1 LLTYLNPTPDMLLRI
16 WAISKKELKQIRR
29 DVRTLIIMFIFPIF
43 MLVLFG
49 YALNFDVTSIKIGV
63 YDREKS
69 ETSRQFVQSLQ
80 KTGYF
85 YLVSYFENQQEIN
98 KALDEKLIQCAV
110 VIPDDLSKKFYN
122 KEDAKIQYLI
132 DGVDGNTAT
141 VIMNYVSAATRNL
154 SGKYQNEI
162 LERSGID
169 IYTPVN
175 LQLVFWFNPELK
187 TSQYL
192 MPGLIASILIT
203 LSVVLTAIAIVRE
216 KELGTMEQINVSPV
230 SSFELLIGKILPYT
244 LVSLMIAGLVTL
256 AGNIIFNVSVKGS
269 IFWFFISTL
278 LYLFCCLNIGIF
290 ISTIAESQQV
300 AFQMG
305 LLISQLPSNLLS
317 GFIFPI
323 ESMPKFL
330 QIVTN
335 ITPAK
340 FFIIAL
346 RNILIKGVGI
356 DTFWDQLVYLLLFS
370 AILLTL
376 ASIKVVKQR
385 VQ

>member
-1 LLTYLNPTPDMLLRI
+1 MIFRI
-16 WAISKKELKQIRR
+16 WAIAKKELRQISR
-29 DVRTLIIMFIFPIF
+29 DVRTLIVMFVFPIF

-49 YALNFDVTSIKIGV
+49 YALNFDVTDIKIGV
-63 YDREKS
+63 YDLEKS
-69 ETSRQFVQSLQ
+69 DMSREFIQSIQ
-80 KTGYF
+80 KSGYF
-85 YLVSYFENQQEIN
+85 KVVSYFDNRQEIN
-98 KALDEKLIQCAV
+98 DALNEKHVQCAV
-110 VIPDDLSKKFYN
+110 VIPADLSEKFYS

-141 VIMNYVSAATRNL
+141 IIMNYVNAATRNF
-154 SGKYQNEI
+154 SGKYQNEM

-169 IYTPVN
+169 IYTPIDV
-175 LQLVFWFNPELK
+175 QSVFWFNPELK

-230 SSFELLIGKILPYT
+230 SSFELLIGKVLPYT
-244 LVSLMIAGLVTL
+244 LVSLLIAAIITV
-256 AGNIIFNVSVKGS
+256 AGNLIFGVSVKGS
-269 IFWFFISTL
+269 LFWFFISTL

-290 ISTIAESQQV
+290 ISTVAESQQV

-305 LLISQLPSNLLS
+305 ILISQLPSNLLS

-340 FFIIAL
+340 FFITAL
-346 RNILIKGVGI
+346 RDILVKGVGI
-356 DTFWDQLVYLLLFS
+356 ESFWPQLIYLLIFS
-370 AILLTL
+370 FILLAL
-376 ASIKVVKQR
+376 ASVRVIKQR

>member
-1 LLTYLNPTPDMLLRI
+1 MIYRI
-16 WAISKKELKQIRR
+16 WAIAKKELRQIRR
-29 DVRTLIIMFIFPIF
+29 DVRTLIVMFVFPIF

-49 YALNFDVTSIKIGV
+49 YALNFDVNHIKIGV
-63 YDREKS
+63 YDLEKS
-69 ETSRQFVQSLQ
+69 EISREFIHSLQ
-80 KTGYF
+80 KSGYF
-85 YLVSYFENQQEIN
+85 DIITYFNNRAEIN
-98 KALDEKLIQCAV
+98 NALDEKLVQCAV
-110 VIPDDLSKKFYN
+110 VIPDDLSKKFFN
-122 KEDAKIQYLI
+122 KEDAKIQYLV
-132 DGVDGNTAT
+132 DGVDGNSAT
-141 VIMNYVSAATRNL
+141 IIMNYVNAATRNL
-154 SGKYQNEI
+154 SGKYRNEA
-162 LERSGID
+162 LERAGIN
-169 IYTPVN
+169 IYTPID
-175 LQLVFWFNPELK
+175 LEPVFWYNPELK
-187 TSQYL
+187 TTQYL

-230 SSFELLIGKILPYT
+230 SSFELIMGKVLPYT
-244 LVSLMIAGLVTL
+244 LISLVIAALVTL
-256 AGNIIFNVSVKGS
+256 AGNIIFDVSVKGS

-278 LYLFCCLNIGIF
+278 MYLFCCVNIGIF

-330 QIVTN
+330 QYVTN

-346 RNILIKGVGI
+346 RNILVKGTGVSA
-356 DTFWDQLVYLLLFS
+356 FWEPLVYLLVFS
-370 AILLTL
+370 GILLAL
-376 ASIKVVKQR
+376 ASFRVRKQR

>member
-1 LLTYLNPTPDMLLRI
+1 MIYRI
-16 WAISKKELKQIRR
+16 WAISKKELRQIRR
-29 DVRTLIIMFIFPIF
+29 DVRTLIVMFAFPIF

-49 YALNFDVTSIKIGV
+49 YALNFDVSHIKIGV

-69 ETSRQFVQSLQ
+69 EMSREFIESL
-80 KTGYF
+80 KKSGYF
-85 YLVSYFENQQEIN
+85 DIITYFDNRDEIN
-98 KALDEKLIQCAV
+98 KALDEKLVQCAV
-110 VIPDDLSKKFYN
+110 VIPEDLSEKFYN
-122 KEDAKIQYLI
+122 KKDAQIQYLV
-132 DGVDGNTAT
+132 DGVDGNSAT
-141 VIMNYVSAATRNL
+141 IIMNYVNAATRNL
-154 SGKYQNEI
+154 SGKYQNET
-162 LERSGID
+162 LERSGIN
-169 IYTPVN
+169 IYTPID
-175 LQLVFWFNPELK
+175 LEPIFWFNPELK
-187 TSQYL
+187 TTQYL

-230 SSFELLIGKILPYT
+230 SSFELIMGKVLPYT
-244 LVSLMIAGLVTL
+244 LISLLIAGLVTL
-256 AGNIIFNVSVKGS
+256 AGNIIFDVSVKGS

-278 LYLFCCLNIGIF
+278 MYLFCCVNIGIF

-330 QIVTN
+330 QYVTN

-346 RNILIKGVGI
+346 RNILVKGTGI
-356 DTFWDQLVYLLLFS
+356 VAFWDQLVYLLIFS
-370 AILLTL
+370 GILLVL
-376 ASIKVVKQR
+376 ASFRVRKQR

>member
-1 LLTYLNPTPDMLLRI
+1 MLFRI
-16 WAISKKELKQIRR
+16 WAISKKELRQIRR
-29 DVRTLIIMFIFPIF
+29 DVRTLVIMFVFPIF

-49 YALNFDVTSIKIGV
+49 YALNFDVTDIKIGV
-63 YDREKS
+63 YDRENS
-69 ETSRQFVQSLQ
+69 QLSREYIQSLQ

-85 YLVSYFENQQEIN
+85 KLIGYYDNQQSIN
-98 KALDEKLIQCAV
+98 KALDEKQVQCV
-110 VIPDDLSKKFYN
+110 IVIPNDLSDKFYN

-141 VIMNYVSAATRNL
+141 IIMNYVNAATRNL
-154 SGKYQNEI
+154 SGKYQNEV

-169 IYTPVN
+169 IYTPVD
-175 LQLVFWFNPELK
+175 LQPVFWFNPELK

-230 SSFELLIGKILPYT
+230 SSIELLIGKVLPYT
-244 LVSLMIAGLVTL
+244 LLALMIAAIITL
-256 AGNIIFNVSVKGS
+256 AGNIIFGVSVKGS

-330 QIVTN
+330 QILTN

-346 RNILIKGVGI
+346 RNILVKGEGI
-356 DTFWDQLVYLLLFS
+356 EAFWPQLIYLLIFS
-370 AILLTL
+370 AILLTF
-376 ASIKVVKQR
+376 ASIRIIKQR

>member
-1 LLTYLNPTPDMLLRI
+1 MFSRI
-16 WAISKKELKQIRR
+16 WAISKKELRQIRR
-29 DVRTLIIMFIFPIF
+29 DVRTLIIIFAFPIF

-49 YALNFDVTSIKIGV
+49 YALNFDVNNIKIGV
-63 YDREKS
+63 YDNEKS
-69 ETSRQFVQSLQ
+69 DISREFIASLQ

-85 YLVSYFENQQEIN
+85 KLISYYDNEDQIT
-98 KALDEKLIQCAV
+98 KALNEKQVQCVV
-110 VIPDDLSKKFYN
+110 VIPNDLSEKFYS
-122 KEDAKIQYLI
+122 KQDAKIQYLI

-141 VIMNYVSAATRNL
+141 IIMNYVSAATRNL
-154 SGKYQNEI
+154 SGKYQNEV
-162 LERSGID
+162 LARSGIN
-169 IYTPVN
+169 IYTPID
-175 LQLVFWFNPELK
+175 LQPVFWFNPELK

-230 SSFELLIGKILPYT
+230 SSFELLLGKIVPYT
-244 LVSLMIAGLVTL
+244 IISLAIAALITV
-256 AGNIIFNVSVKGS
+256 AGNIIFGVSVKGS

-290 ISTIAESQQV
+290 ISTVAESQQV

-330 QIVTN
+330 QYVTN

-346 RNILIKGVGI
+346 RNILVKGVGI
-356 DTFWDQLVYLLLFS
+356 EAFWEQLVYLLIFS
-370 AILLTL
+370 LILLAL
-376 ASIKVVKQR
+376 ASVRVIKQR

>member
-1 LLTYLNPTPDMLLRI
+1 MIYRI
-16 WAISKKELKQIRR
+16 WAIAKKEIRQIKR
-29 DVRTLIIMFIFPIF
+29 DVRTLIVMFIFPIF

-49 YALNFDVTSIKIGV
+49 YALNFDVTDIKIGV
-63 YDREKS
+63 YDQEKS
-69 ETSRQFVQSLQ
+69 EMSREFIQSL
-80 KTGYF
+80 KKSGYF
-85 YLVSYFENQQEIN
+85 DIVTYFDNRAEIN
-98 KALDEKLIQCAV
+98 KGLDEKLVQCAV
-110 VIPDDLSKKFYN
+110 VIPDDLSKKFYT
-122 KEDAKIQYLI
+122 KQDAKIQYLV
-132 DGVDGNTAT
+132 DGVDGNSAT
-141 VIMNYVSAATRNL
+141 IIMNYVNAATRNL
-154 SGKYQNEI
+154 SGKYRNI
-162 LERSGID
+162 ALERSGIN
-169 IYTPVN
+169 IYTPID
-175 LQLVFWFNPELK
+175 LEPIFWFNPELK
-187 TSQYL
+187 TTQYL

-230 SSFELLIGKILPYT
+230 SSFELLMGKILPYT
-244 LVSLMIAGLVTL
+244 LISLMIAALVTI
-256 AGNIIFNVSVKGS
+256 AGNIIFGVSVKGS

-278 LYLFCCLNIGIF
+278 MYLFCCVNIGIF

-330 QIVTN
+330 QYLTN

-346 RNILIKGVGI
+346 RNILIKGTGI
-356 DTFWDQLVYLLLFS
+356 TAFWEQLIYLLIFS
-370 AILLTL
+370 AILMAL
-376 ASIKVVKQR
+376 ASVRIRKQR

>member
-1 LLTYLNPTPDMLLRI
+1 MIYRI
-16 WAISKKELKQIRR
+16 WAIAKKELRQIRR
-29 DVRTLIIMFIFPIF
+29 DVRTLIVMFVFPIF

-49 YALNFDVTSIKIGV
+49 YALNFDVNHIKIGV
-63 YDREKS
+63 YDLEKS
-69 ETSRQFVQSLQ
+69 EISREFIHSLQ
-80 KTGYF
+80 KSGYF
-85 YLVSYFENQQEIN
+85 DIITYFNNRAEIN
-98 KALDEKLIQCAV
+98 NALDEKLVQCAV
-110 VIPDDLSKKFYN
+110 VIPDDLSKKFFN
-122 KEDAKIQYLI
+122 KEDAKIQYLV
-132 DGVDGNTAT
+132 DGVDGNSAT
-141 VIMNYVSAATRNL
+141 IIMNYVNAATRNL
-154 SGKYQNEI
+154 SGKYRNEA
-162 LERSGID
+162 LERAGIN
-169 IYTPVN
+169 IYTPID
-175 LQLVFWFNPELK
+175 LEPVFWYNPELK
-187 TSQYL
+187 TTQYL

-230 SSFELLIGKILPYT
+230 SSFELIMGKVLPYT
-244 LVSLMIAGLVTL
+244 LISLVIAALVTL
-256 AGNIIFNVSVKGS
+256 AGNIIFDVSVKGS

-278 LYLFCCLNIGIF
+278 MYLFCCVNIGIF

-330 QIVTN
+330 QYVTN

-346 RNILIKGVGI
+346 RNILVKGTGVSA
-356 DTFWDQLVYLLLFS
+356 FWEQLVYLLIFS
-370 AILLTL
+370 GILLAL
-376 ASIKVVKQR
+376 ASFRVRKQR

>member
-1 LLTYLNPTPDMLLRI
+1 MIYRI
-16 WAISKKELKQIRR
+16 WAITKKELRQIRR
-29 DVRTLIIMFIFPIF
+29 DVRTLIVMFVFPIF

-49 YALNFDVTSIKIGV
+49 YALNFDVNHIKIGV
-63 YDREKS
+63 YDQEKS
-69 ETSRQFVQSLQ
+69 EISRGFIQSLQ
-80 KTGYF
+80 KSGYF
-85 YLVSYFENQQEIN
+85 DIITYFNNRAEIN
-98 KALDEKLIQCAV
+98 KALDEKLVQCAV

-122 KEDAKIQYLI
+122 KEDAKIQYLV
-132 DGVDGNTAT
+132 DGVDGNSAT
-141 VIMNYVSAATRNL
+141 IIMNYVNAATRNL
-154 SGKYQNEI
+154 SGKYQNEA
-162 LERSGID
+162 LERSGIN
-169 IYTPVN
+169 IYTPID
-175 LQLVFWFNPELK
+175 LEPIFWFNPELK
-187 TSQYL
+187 TTQFL

-230 SSFELLIGKILPYT
+230 SSFELLMGKILPYT
-244 LVSLMIAGLVTL
+244 LISLMIAALVTI
-256 AGNIIFNVSVKGS
+256 AGNIIFDVSVKGS
-269 IFWFFISTL
+269 ILWFFISTL
-278 LYLFCCLNIGIF
+278 MYLFCCVNIGIF

-330 QIVTN
+330 QYVTN

-346 RNILIKGVGI
+346 RNILIKGTGVGA
-356 DTFWDQLVYLLLFS
+356 FWEQLVYLFIFS
-370 AILLTL
+370 AILLVL
-376 ASIKVVKQR
+376 ASIRVIKQR

>member
-1 LLTYLNPTPDMLLRI
+1 L
-16 WAISKKELKQIRR
+16 E
-29 DVRTLIIMFIFPIF
+29 PI
-43 MLVLFG
+43 
-49 YALNFDVTSIKIGV
+49 
-63 YDREKS
+63 
-69 ETSRQFVQSLQ
+69 
-80 KTGYF
+80 
-85 YLVSYFENQQEIN
+85 
-98 KALDEKLIQCAV
+98 
-110 VIPDDLSKKFYN
+110 
-122 KEDAKIQYLI
+122 
-132 DGVDGNTAT
+132 
-141 VIMNYVSAATRNL
+141 
-154 SGKYQNEI
+154 
-162 LERSGID
+162 
-169 IYTPVN
+169 
-175 LQLVFWFNPELK
+175 FWFNPELK
-187 TSQYL
+187 TTQYL

-230 SSFELLIGKILPYT
+230 SSFELIMGKVLPYT
-244 LVSLMIAGLVTL
+244 LISLLIAGLVTL
-256 AGNIIFNVSVKGS
+256 AGNIIFDVSVKGS

-278 LYLFCCLNIGIF
+278 MYLFCCVNIGIF

-330 QIVTN
+330 QYVTN

-346 RNILIKGVGI
+346 RNILVKGTGI
-356 DTFWDQLVYLLLFS
+356 VAFWDQLVYLLIFS
-370 AILLTL
+370 GILLAL
-376 ASIKVVKQR
+376 ASFRVRKQR

>member
-1 LLTYLNPTPDMLLRI
+1 MLFRI
-16 WAISKKELKQIRR
+16 WAISKKELRQIRR
-29 DVRTLIIMFIFPIF
+29 DVRTLVIMFVFPIF

-49 YALNFDVTSIKIGV
+49 YALNFDVTDIKIGV
-63 YDREKS
+63 YDRENS
-69 ETSRQFVQSLQ
+69 QLSREYIQSLQ

-85 YLVSYFENQQEIN
+85 KLISYYDNQQSIN
-98 KALDEKLIQCAV
+98 KALDEKQVQCV
-110 VIPDDLSKKFYN
+110 IVIPNDLSQKFYN

-141 VIMNYVSAATRNL
+141 IIMNYVNAATRNL
-154 SGKYQNEI
+154 SGKYQNEV
-162 LERSGID
+162 LERSGIN
-169 IYTPVN
+169 IYTPVD
-175 LQLVFWFNPELK
+175 LQPVFWFNPELK

-230 SSFELLIGKILPYT
+230 SSFELLIGKVLPYT
-244 LVSLMIAGLVTL
+244 LLALMIAAIITL
-256 AGNIIFNVSVKGS
+256 AGNIIFGVSVKGS

-290 ISTIAESQQV
+290 ISTVAESQQV

-330 QIVTN
+330 QILTN

-346 RNILIKGVGI
+346 RNILVKGEGI
-356 DTFWDQLVYLLLFS
+356 EAFWPQLIYLLIFS
-370 AILLTL
+370 AILLTF
-376 ASIKVVKQR
+376 ASVRVIKQR